1 MEFFVSHSVAEST
14 RRSYSSA
21 QRRYLQFCR
30 DQNLSPVPTSEGQ
43 LCQFVSYLALAN
55 LSHNT
60 MKCYLSAIRHWHI
73 AEGAGDPQISK
84 MPRLEQVLRGI
95 KLTHARG
102 EKEGNVR
109 LPVSIDVLEKM
120 REVWQTSA
128 SRDSEMLWAAAS
140 LCFFGFLRSGEL
152 TVEGFDEGAHL
163 SFRDIT
169 VDSLENPQILQ
180 VRLKASK
187 TDPFRAGV
195 EVFVGRTGCKL
206 CPVEAVLSYMTK
218 RGQAS
223 GPLFIFQDGKPL
235 TRSRFVTEVKKAFD
249 ISRGGQHRLLR
260 SQLQEWSGNDGS
272 ETRAGGGSDQNAGSL
287 AQQCV
292 PIVYQDPSGTTCS
305 SFKGPLCRGA
315 PIACNRHWPMLIV
328 QSC

>member
-60 MKCYLSAIRHWHI
+60 MKCYLSAIRHLHI

-84 MPRLEQVLRGI
+84 IPRLEQVLRGI

-152 TVEGFDEGAHL
+152 TVPSEEGFDEGAHL

-169 VDSLENPQILQ
+169 VDSLENPQVLQ

-235 TRSRFVTEVKKAFD
+235 TRSRFVTEVKKALTSAGVDSTGYSGHSFR
-249 ISRGGQHRLLR
+249 SGAATTAAKRGLGEAAIKMLGRWR
-260 SQLQEWSGNDGS
+260 SNAYQLYIKTPREQ
-272 ETRAGGGSDQNAGSL
+272 L
-287 AQQCV
+287 AQVSRVLSAEEHQ
-292 PIVYQDPSGTTCS
+292 
-305 SFKGPLCRGA
+305 
-315 PIACNRHWPMLIV
+315 
-328 QSC
+328 

>member
-60 MKCYLSAIRHWHI
+60 MKCYLSAIRHLHI

-120 REVWQTSA
+120 RVVWQTSA

-152 TVEGFDEGAHL
+152 TVPSEEGFDEGAHL

-169 VDSLENPQILQ
+169 VDSLENPQVLQ

-235 TRSRFVTEVKKAFD
+235 TRSRFVTEVKKALTSAGVDSTGYSGHSFR
-249 ISRGGQHRLLR
+249 SGAATTAAKRGLGEAAIKMLGRWR
-260 SQLQEWSGNDGS
+260 SNAYQLYIKTPREQ
-272 ETRAGGGSDQNAGSL
+272 L
-287 AQQCV
+287 AQVSRVLSAEEHQ
-292 PIVYQDPSGTTCS
+292 
-305 SFKGPLCRGA
+305 
-315 PIACNRHWPMLIV
+315 
-328 QSC
+328 